1 MSGKGYTYC
10 NKRIK
15 GVCESLLKMKR
26 QAPCQKVPE
35 SLFCVNITGTKV
47 TDFSNIFFIAHN
59 LSVVGST
66 LSSTGVTAI
75 SEFCKIV
82 MLKLLME
89 L

>member
-1 MSGKGYTYC
+1 
-10 NKRIK
+10 
-15 GVCESLLKMKR
+15 
-26 QAPCQKVPE
+26 
-35 SLFCVNITGTKV
+35 
-47 TDFSNIFFIAHN
+47 
-59 LSVVGST
+59 VGST